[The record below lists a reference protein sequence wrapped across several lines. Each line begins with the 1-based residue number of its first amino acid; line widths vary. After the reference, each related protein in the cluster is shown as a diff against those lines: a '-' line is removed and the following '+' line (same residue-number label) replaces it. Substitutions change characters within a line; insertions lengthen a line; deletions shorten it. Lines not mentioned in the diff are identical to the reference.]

1 MKHMKWLALLT
12 ALVMVLGMGAAMGG
26 NRYTSGTL
34 YSSSQGSV
42 AHWLQVP
49 WEDKGIYVWFG
60 ILSCNNETDELL
72 NYGEI
77 FIDIL
82 SKNDDAWQARRAALD
97 ASSIDED
104 TLMLLDIYI
113 ENSDGERVT
122 VDTNAG
128 YLTKLYVQITKPWD
142 EKTTDL
148 NFVYAPEG
156 GDRLFDKT
164 LVTNPAPNIDAKGQ
178 YMAVNM
184 DHFSPF
190 AAYVNIP
197 VAAPVAPPAGSVPST
212 GDQSAPAMWLALAA
226 MSAAVV
232 IGFGRKARKA

>member
-12 ALVMVLGMGAAMGG
+12 AIMMVLGMGAAMGDG
-26 NRYTSGTL
+26 YTRGTL

-42 AHWLQVP
+42 AQWLQVP
-49 WEDKGIYVWFG
+49 WEDKDIDVWFG
-60 ILSCNNETDELL
+60 ILSCNNETDALL
-72 NYGEI
+72 NHGEI

-113 ENSDGERVT
+113 VNQDGEQVT

-128 YLTKLYVQITKPWD
+128 YLTKLYVQITNPWE
-142 EKTTDL
+142 EKTADL
-148 NFVYAPEG
+148 NFAYAPEG
-156 GDRLFDKT
+156 GDKLFGKT
-164 LVTNPAPNIDAKGQ
+164 LVTDPAPRKDAAGQ
-178 YMAVNM
+178 YMEVNM

-197 VAAPVAPPAGSVPST
+197 VAAPVAPPSGSVPST
-212 GDQSAPAMWLALAA
+212 GDQSTPAMWLALAA
-226 MSAAVV
+226 MSAAAV